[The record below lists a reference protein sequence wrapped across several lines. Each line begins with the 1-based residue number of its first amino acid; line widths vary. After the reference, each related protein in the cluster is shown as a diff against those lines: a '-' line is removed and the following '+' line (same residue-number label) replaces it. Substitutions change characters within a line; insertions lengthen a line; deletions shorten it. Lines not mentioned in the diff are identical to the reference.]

1 MYNEAPYYTKYDCI
15 SYHLNRYMMQVELTL
30 TIVLA
35 LFQIFSATENN
46 GGSNFSSDDFVM

>member
-1 MYNEAPYYTKYDCI
+1 MYNEAPYCTKYDCI